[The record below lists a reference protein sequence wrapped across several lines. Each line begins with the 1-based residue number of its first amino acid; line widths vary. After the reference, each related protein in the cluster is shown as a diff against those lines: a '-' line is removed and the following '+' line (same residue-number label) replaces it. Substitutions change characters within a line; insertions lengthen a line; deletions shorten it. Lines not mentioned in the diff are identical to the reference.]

1 MTNRNR
7 VRRNATLR
15 NIDLNLLVVFDALM
29 RTRHVTR
36 AATLIGIGQPGM
48 SAALARLRALFADD
62 LLVKQGGEMQ
72 PTARALELEPD
83 VRRIL
88 QDVERLASGPAAFDP
103 ADSRRTF
110 HLRMSDL
117 LSALLLPPLMH
128 QLTTH
133 APGISLDIVHLGP
146 DATVDALERNAI
158 EIAVSTALKTPKSIE
173 RADLFEDRIVT
184 VARRDHPARRKL
196 RTIEGFVGVPQVRV
210 AQSPVD
216 DRFADHQLAK
226 LGLNRHSAVTVPH
239 WLAVPK
245 IVAASDLVA
254 IMPHSIARQFQ
265 QDGVIVLL
273 ESPLADTALLWSLYW
288 HRRHT
293 TDAGSAWLREL
304 IAETARSTAAAM
316 RKDRRLP

>member
-7 VRRNATLR
+7 VRRNAPLR

-29 RTRHVTR
+29 RARHVTR

-88 QDVERLASGPAAFDP
+88 QDVERLASAAFDP

-133 APGISLDIVHLGP
+133 AAPHEQHDRGEHDQQTAVV
-146 DATVDALERNAI
+146 DVEATEV
-158 EIAVSTALKTPKSIE
+158 
-173 RADLFEDRIVT
+173 
-184 VARRDHPARRKL
+184 
-196 RTIEGFVGVPQVRV
+196 
-210 AQSPVD
+210 
-216 DRFADHQLAK
+216 
-226 LGLNRHSAVTVPH
+226 
-239 WLAVPK
+239 
-245 IVAASDLVA
+245 
-254 IMPHSIARQFQ
+254 
-265 QDGVIVLL
+265 
-273 ESPLADTALLWSLYW
+273 
-288 HRRHT
+288 
-293 TDAGSAWLREL
+293 
-304 IAETARSTAAAM
+304 
-316 RKDRRLP
+316 